1 MNFVLLL
8 LYELIAGDLLAMYV
22 SDIGLLLLKEL
33 IAGDLLD
40 WFPMFDYMEFNLD
53 YFSLICIVF
62 EIVNLLGAH
71 WFNLWYGEL
80 LFSFILYS
88 LL

>member
-40 WFPMFDYMEFNLD
+40 
-53 YFSLICIVF
+53 
-62 EIVNLLGAH
+62 
-71 WFNLWYGEL
+71 
-80 LFSFILYS
+80 
-88 LL
+88 

>member
-1 MNFVLLL
+1 M
-8 LYELIAGDLLAMYV
+8 LAMYV

-33 IAGDLLD
+33 IAGDLLV
-40 WFPMFDYMEFNLD
+40 WFPMSNYLEFNLD

-71 WFNLWYGEL
+71 WFN
-80 LFSFILYS
+80 
-88 LL
+88 

>member
-62 EIVNLLGAH
+62 EIVNLLGAY
-71 WFNLWYGEL
+71 WFN
-80 LFSFILYS
+80 
-88 LL
+88 